1 MTQST
6 AAEGAAGIFIQP
18 AGIPTQTAVMTAGRL
33 AAVQLD
39 LVAGICTCVQLYN
52 FFYSRYFCS
61 CTAIPC
67 CKAALQVQRLAL
79 LFNIYTASL
88 QVQCVALMMSL
99 STCSASTTGTVYCSV
114 TVVQLHCKYKRYH
127 YCCTAALQVQQVL

>member
-33 AAVQLD
+33 AAIQLD

-99 STCSASTTGTVYCSV
+99 STCSASTTGI
-114 TVVQLHCKYKRYH
+114 L
-127 YCCTAALQVQQVL
+127 